1 MNVPALARIANDL
14 KNIPLRLTAIL
25 VALFAALIITAPA
38 QAQFSESYEFLE
50 GVRERDGT
58 VVTELLE
65 KPGST
70 IVNARDIKSGQT
82 GLHIVVQ
89 RRDVVWLNFLLSKD
103 ANPNI
108 ADKDGLTP
116 LMLATNLRFVE
127 GVQVLLAR
135 KADVNQANRSG
146 ETPLIRAVQ
155 LNNIALVR
163 LLLKGGADADQVDS
177 LSGQSARDYA
187 AADPRRASLLA
198 EIEKSDDERAGKKK
212 ETPVFGPSLR

>member
-1 MNVPALARIANDL
+1 MYFSALARITNDL
-14 KNIPLRLTAIL
+14 KNMPLRLAAIL
-25 VALFAALIITAPA
+25 AVLLAALIITAPA

-65 KPGST
+65 KPGTT
-70 IVNARDIKSGQT
+70 IVNARDIKNGQT

-89 RRDVVWLNFLLSKD
+89 RRDVVWLNFLLSKG

-108 ADKDGLTP
+108 ADKEGLTP

-135 KADVNQANRSG
+135 EADVNQANRSG

-163 LLLKGGADADQVDS
+163 LLLKGGADADRVDS

-198 EIEKSDDERAGKKK
+198 EIEKSDDERAGIKK
-212 ETPVFGPSLR
+212 EKPVFGPSLR

>member
-1 MNVPALARIANDL
+1 MHVPALAHIANDF
-14 KNIPLRLTAIL
+14 KNSFLRLSVMLA
-25 VALFAALIITAPA
+25 ALSAALIFTAPA
-38 QAQFSESYEFLE
+38 QAQFSENYEFLE

-58 VVTELLE
+58 VVTDLLN

-70 IVNARDIKSGQT
+70 IVNARDLKNGQT

-89 RRDVVWLNFLLSKD
+89 RRDVVWLNFLLSKG

-108 ADKDGLTP
+108 ADKEGLTP
-116 LMLATNLRFVE
+116 LMLATNLRFLE
-127 GVQVLLAR
+127 GAQVLLAR

-163 LLLKGGADADQVDS
+163 LLLKAGADADRVDS

-212 ETPVFGPSLR
+212 KAPVFGPSLR